1 MVNSPSSIVSP
12 KSAKIALFLT
22 MLILV
27 PVYSPFNSNLEE
39 NKALSD
45 TSYVSK
51 NTNLYRLYFA
61 EQNSN
66 DSGGG
71 DGTITTKVPD
81 EGGQVTG
88 SALDSS
94 IEFTTPKLRS
104 SIDFETRSSSEQ
116 SNYYVPLYL
125 FIRAS
130 GPSGSSVEW
139 TVTLKAS
146 GSQIGSATFSADA
159 CVSGLTSNCGDF
171 DYEIFSIDVGSR
183 DVFTVSKDQRLEVI
197 VDASMSGCDGG
208 GLFSSCEAE
217 VAWNEIS
224 GENRHSSIEVDA
236 NAISDSLIM
245 VQREG
250 SELIEGPELTWYPND
265 IISDRTMQFT
275 FDIKSA
281 FGRDDIADVK
291 LLMRDPDGIYR
302 IDKDIDSIDD
312 EDIEDT
318 SSGIFGKYL
327 WTYPIGPNGLISG
340 EYSVELEITDIQGH
354 TTVIEHETIQ
364 MKQWGVAINHRFD
377 RYVEFIAP
385 GETTP
390 IPLQLVHRGDS
401 TKSMDVE
408 LNVQTSLG
416 SSWQIEFDSPGGYK
430 LDQGGDILNPI
441 LSLRAPDDL
450 SRTPGKIKITAQAE
464 ALNDEGILTVVHSD
478 LLELELEKIDVYQ
491 PPEISLW
498 SEEHDIAIANS
509 TRGDSIDPNIPRY
522 VEYGEFNPFILEVFN
537 TGFDAD
543 SFRIDI
549 LKRSKAIFQIF
560 DNDTGNRILED
571 EGDGTFH
578 IPLLERHSTQ
588 TLKFSIK
595 PSDDR
600 EDEDIGQ
607 IELEII
613 SEGNASLR
621 STILF
626 TIQRTFGIRA
636 EVSHDCDGTPL
647 GQIEVSLC
655 STNSD
660 NPTVDLRARITNTM
674 ENDQTSTQW
683 RIQNPASLDKNL
695 DTNPVYGQWQFT
707 VKDKDGVSVPRVTLG
722 PDDYTEVFVSI
733 TLTDQVEAGNHT
745 VYLRIIEDTED
756 PNPRYFDLPMIFE
769 VGEGDPELEIVQVS
783 PVSRFMPGESYSIQM
798 KVRNKANTPIT
809 VLLDS
814 RVEETGWSITI
825 EGKSGSPLIE
835 LDAFDEETFTVDLTV
850 PEDANNGDK
859 IPISITAS
867 PLDTEQSFSDV
878 FTANFELNAVIEI
891 SSISKIIINEITHPR
906 FSTMI
911 FALVAILI
919 IFAGVQSR
927 LNRRKWA
934 AQMAYLEMLSDDGK
948 NDEKH
953 PQEVDIPSPILAVE
967 EETPD
972 KYGQDEIELV

>member
-1 MVNSPSSIVSP
+1 MANSLSSISTLQ
-12 KSAKIALFLT
+12 SAKIALFLT
-22 MLILV
+22 MLLLA

-39 NKALSD
+39 NNTIGE

-61 EQNSN
+61 DQSSN

-71 DGTITTKVPD
+71 DGTITTQVPD
-81 EGGQVTG
+81 EGGQNTG
-88 SALDSS
+88 SVLDSS

-104 SIDFETRSSSEQ
+104 SLDFETRSSSGQ

-125 FIRAS
+125 FTKAS
-130 GPSGSSVEW
+130 GPSGSNVEW
-139 TVTLKAS
+139 TITLKAS
-146 GSQIGSATFSADA
+146 GSQIGSATLSNEA
-159 CVSGLTSNCGDF
+159 CVSSITSSCDDF
-171 DYEIFSIDVGSR
+171 DYELFEIDVGTR
-183 DVFTVSKDQRLEVI
+183 DVFTVSKDERLEVI

-217 VAWNEIS
+217 IAWNEID
-224 GENRHSSIEVDA
+224 GDNRYSSIEIDA
-236 NAISDSLIM
+236 NAISDSLILL
-245 VQREG
+245 QREG
-250 SELIEGPELTWYPND
+250 SELVEGPELTWYPND
-265 IISDRTMQFT
+265 IISERTMQFT
-275 FDIKSA
+275 FDVKSA
-281 FGRDDIADVK
+281 FGRYDIADVK
-291 LLMRDPDGIYR
+291 LLMRDPDGVYR

-354 TTVIEHETIQ
+354 TTVIEHDTIQ
-364 MKQWGVAINHRFD
+364 MRQWGVALNHRFD

-408 LNVQTSLG
+408 LSVQTSLG
-416 SSWQIEFDSPGGYK
+416 SSWQIEFDQPAGYT

-498 SEEHDIAIANS
+498 SEEHDVAIANS
-509 TRGDSIDPNIPRY
+509 TRGDSIDPDIPRY

-549 LKRSKAIFQIF
+549 LKRSKAIFQVF

-588 TLKFSIK
+588 TLKFSVK

-600 EDEDIGQ
+600 EDDDIGQ

-655 STNSD
+655 SSNSD

-695 DTNPVYGQWQFT
+695 DINPVYGQWQFT

-769 VGEGDPELEIVQVS
+769 IGEGDPDLEIVQVS
-783 PVSRFMPGESYSIQM
+783 PISRFMPGDSYSIQM

-814 RVEETGWSITI
+814 SVEETGWSIII

-850 PEDANNGDK
+850 PENANNGDK

-867 PLDTEQSFSDV
+867 PLDTEQSFSDD
-878 FTANFELNAVIEI
+878 FTAKFELNAVIEI
-891 SSISKIIINEITHPR
+891 SSISEIIINEITHPR

-948 NDEKH
+948 NDESVS
-953 PQEVDIPSPILAVE
+953 QEVDIPSPILAVE
-967 EETPD
+967 EEIPN
-972 KYGQDEIELV
+972 KYDQDDIELV

>member
-1 MVNSPSSIVSP
+1 VSNSPSPIFTHQST
-12 KSAKIALFLT
+12 KIALFMTL
-22 MLILV
+22 LFLV
-27 PVYSPFNSNLEE
+27 PLYAPFNQNLEE
-39 NKALSD
+39 NREFENNYYASKD
-45 TSYVSK
+45 T
-51 NTNLYRLYFA
+51 NMYRLYFA
-61 EQNSN
+61 EEISN

-71 DGTITTKVPD
+71 DGSITTKVPD
-81 EGGQVTG
+81 EGGQKTG
-88 SALDSS
+88 SVLDET

-104 SIDFETRSSSEQ
+104 SLDFETRSSS
-116 SNYYVPLYL
+116 SSGYYIPLYL
-125 FIRAS
+125 FLKAS
-130 GPSGSSVEW
+130 GPSGSNVEW
-139 TVTLKAS
+139 TITLKAS
-146 GSQIGSATFSADA
+146 GSQIGTASLSNEA
-159 CVSGLTSNCGDF
+159 CVSGITSSCDDF
-171 DYEIFSIDVGSR
+171 DYELFEIDVGSR
-183 DVFTVSKDQRLEVI
+183 DQFTVSKDERLEVI

-217 VAWNEIS
+217 IAWNEIDGDS
-224 GENRHSSIEVDA
+224 RYSSIEVDA
-236 NAISDSLIM
+236 NAISDSLI
-245 VQREG
+245 VLQREG
-250 SELIEGPELTWYPND
+250 SELVEGPELTWYPND
-265 IISDRTMQFT
+265 VISERTMQFT
-275 FDIKSA
+275 FDVKSA
-281 FGRDDIADVK
+281 FGRYDIADVK
-291 LLMRDPDGIYR
+291 LLMRDPDGVYR
-302 IDKDIDSIDD
+302 IDREIQSQDN

-318 SSGIFGKYL
+318 SSGIYGKYL
-327 WTYPIGPNGLISG
+327 WTYPSGLPSG

-354 TTVIEHETIQ
+354 SAVIEHEKIQ
-364 MKQWGVAINHRFD
+364 MKQWGVALNHRFD
-377 RYVEFIAP
+377 QYVEFIAP

-408 LNVQTSLG
+408 LSVQTSLG
-416 SSWQIEFDSPGGYK
+416 TSWLVEFDSPGGYT

-464 ALNDEGILTVVHSD
+464 ALNDDGILTVVHSD
-478 LLELELEKIDVYQ
+478 LLELDLEKIDVYQ

-498 SEEHDIAIANS
+498 SEEHDVAIANS
-509 TRGDSIDPNIPRY
+509 TRGDSIDPDIPRY

-549 LKRSKAIFQIF
+549 LKRSKAIFQVF

-578 IPLLERHSTQ
+578 ISLLERHSTQ

-600 EDEDIGQ
+600 EDSDIGQ

-621 STILF
+621 STIIF

-636 EVSHDCDGTPL
+636 EVSQDCDGTPL

-655 STNSD
+655 APNSD

-674 ENDQTSTQW
+674 EDDQASTQW
-683 RIQNPASLDKNL
+683 RIQNPASLLKNL
-695 DTNPVYGQWQFT
+695 DINPVFGQWQFT
-707 VKDKDGVSVPRVTLG
+707 VKDKDGISVPRVTLG
-722 PDDYTEVFVSI
+722 PNDYTEVFVTI

-745 VYLRIIEDTED
+745 LYLRIIEDTED
-756 PNPRYFDLPMIFE
+756 PDPRYFDLPITFE
-769 VGEGDPELEIVQVS
+769 IGEGDPDLEIVQVS
-783 PVSRFMPGESYSIQM
+783 PISRFIPGEPYSIQM
-798 KVRNKANTPIT
+798 KVRNKANTPMT

-814 RVEETGWSITI
+814 SVEETGWSITI

-835 LDAFDEETFTVDLTV
+835 LDAFDEETFTVEVLV

-867 PLDTEQSFSDV
+867 PLDTEQSFSDE
-878 FTANFELNAVIEI
+878 FTAEFQLNAVIEI
-891 SSISKIIINEITHPR
+891 SSIKEIIINEITHPR
-906 FSTMI
+906 FSTMV

-927 LNRRKWA
+927 MNRRKWA
-934 AQMAYLEMLSDDGK
+934 TQMAYLEMLSDGG
-948 NDEKH
+948 NEDENT
-953 PQEVDIPSPILAVE
+953 QNNIDIPDPIKVVE
-967 EETPD
+967 DPTPE
-972 KYGQDEIELV
+972 KYEQDDIELV

>member
-1 MVNSPSSIVSP
+1 
-12 KSAKIALFLT
+12 
-22 MLILV
+22 
-27 PVYSPFNSNLEE
+27 
-39 NKALSD
+39 
-45 TSYVSK
+45 
-51 NTNLYRLYFA
+51 
-61 EQNSN
+61 
-66 DSGGG
+66 
-71 DGTITTKVPD
+71 
-81 EGGQVTG
+81 
-88 SALDSS
+88 
-94 IEFTTPKLRS
+94 
-104 SIDFETRSSSEQ
+104 
-116 SNYYVPLYL
+116 
-125 FIRAS
+125 
-130 GPSGSSVEW
+130 
-139 TVTLKAS
+139 
-146 GSQIGSATFSADA
+146 
-159 CVSGLTSNCGDF
+159 
-171 DYEIFSIDVGSR
+171 
-183 DVFTVSKDQRLEVI
+183 
-197 VDASMSGCDGG
+197 
-208 GLFSSCEAE
+208 
-217 VAWNEIS
+217 
-224 GENRHSSIEVDA
+224 
-236 NAISDSLIM
+236 
-245 VQREG
+245 
-250 SELIEGPELTWYPND
+250 
-265 IISDRTMQFT
+265 
-275 FDIKSA
+275 
-281 FGRDDIADVK
+281 
-291 LLMRDPDGIYR
+291 MRDPDGVYK

-354 TTVIEHETIQ
+354 TTVIEHEAIQ
-364 MKQWGVAINHRFD
+364 MKQWGVALNHRFD

-408 LNVQTSLG
+408 LNVQTPLG
-416 SSWQIEFDSPGGYK
+416 SSWLIEFDSPGGYT

-478 LLELELEKIDVYQ
+478 LLELDLEKIDVYQ

-498 SEEHDIAIANS
+498 SEEHDVAIANS
-509 TRGDSIDPNIPRY
+509 TRGDTIDSNIPRY

-578 IPLLERHSTQ
+578 VPLLERHSTQ
-588 TLKFSIK
+588 TLKFSVK

-600 EDEDIGQ
+600 EDSDIGQ

-621 STILF
+621 STISF

-636 EVSHDCDGTPL
+636 EVSQDCDGTPL

-655 STNSD
+655 SSNSD

-683 RIQNPASLDKNL
+683 RIQNPASLGKNL
-695 DTNPVYGQWQFT
+695 DINPVYGQWEFT

-756 PNPRYFDLPMIFE
+756 PNPRYFDLPMTFE
-769 VGEGDPELEIVQVS
+769 VGEGDPNLEIVQVS
-783 PVSRFMPGESYSIQM
+783 PISRFIPGDSYSIQM

-814 RVEETGWSITI
+814 TLEETGWSINI

-835 LDAFDEETFTVDLTV
+835 LNAFDEETFTVELIV

-867 PLDTEQSFSDV
+867 PLDTEQSFSDD
-878 FTANFELNAVIEI
+878 FTAKFELNAIIEI
-891 SSISKIIINEITHPR
+891 SSISEIVINEITHPR

-919 IFAGVQSR
+919 IFAGLQSR
-927 LNRRKWA
+927 MNRRKWA
-934 AQMAYLEMLSDDGK
+934 AQMAYLEMISNDD
-948 NDEKH
+948 NDDLNTQ
-953 PQEVDIPSPILAVE
+953 QEVDIPSPIIKAE
-967 EETPD
+967 EEIPTRYD
-972 KYGQDEIELV
+972 QDDIELV